1 MKKNAIASIL
11 LAFATAFVLSDNLGT
26 ASLVGD
32 LSSTNDHVYT
42 ADQVDALVAGAG
54 ADMTSV
60 SNTVTDLLT
69 VAIAEAPTESTLEVL
84 RLAVADL
91 WEIHDKLAAIEA
103 YDDIVDAID
112 SLVAASVAASLTN
125 YATRAQL
132 AGYVPTSR
140 TINGRALSSNISL
153 TATNV
158 GALPAAGYSTVSP
171 ADIGSDPYIYV
182 EFSGSTRI
190 LSYAG
195 SGTLDVGGLYAPNG
209 PPCHLV
215 LSGFSSV
222 NWPSSW
228 YPIVDGT
235 YDPSKINYYDV
246 GGANGDTYV
255 RFLFSR

>member
-1 MKKNAIASIL
+1 MRRAIL
-11 LAFATAFVLSDNLGT
+11 LAIAIMSASASADPATLG
-26 ASLVGD
+26 SIPR
-32 LSSTNDHVYT
+32 TNTVYT
-42 ADQVDALVAGAG
+42 AREVDVLLENAGGG

-69 VAIAEAPTESTLEVL
+69 VAVAEAPTESTLEVL

-112 SLVAASVAASLTN
+112 SLVASAVASSLTN
-125 YATRAQL
+125 YATKAQL
-132 AGYVPTSR
+132 SGYVPTSR
-140 TINGRALSSNISL
+140 KVNNKALASNVTLS
-153 TATNV
+153 AGDV
-158 GALPAAGYSTVSP
+158 GAIPAAGYSAISP
-171 ADIGSDPYIYV
+171 ADLGASPYVYV
-182 EFSGSTRI
+182 EFYGATRV
-190 LSYAG
+190 LSYTG
-195 SGTLDVGGLYAPNG
+195 SGTLEVGGLYAPNG

-215 LSGFSSV
+215 LSGFSSIS
-222 NWPSSW
+222 WPTDD

-235 YDPSKINYYDV
+235 YDSSKINYYDV